1 MSILKRWSGRNP
13 TGLGL
18 SNEQV
23 YNARKYMEL
32 CHAIEKNT
40 QQNEEFIHEK
50 SAVTRVYPPMHFR
63 AHGAEEFLV
72 FEVHQEQPKWSGRH
86 LDFSATIKD
95 EHARVQAQQKLVF
108 PAISD
113 QL

>member
-1 MSILKRWSGRNP
+1 MQWRWRGLYP
-13 TGLGL
+13 TVLRL
-18 SNEQV
+18 STERV

-50 SAVTRVYPPMHFR
+50 SAVARVHPPMHFC

-72 FEVHQEQPKWSGRH
+72 FEVHQKQPKWSGRH
-86 LDFSATIKD
+86 LDFSAPIED
-95 EHARVQAQQKLVF
+95 EH
-108 PAISD
+108 P
-113 QL
+113 